1 MKIIVIVLLV
11 FFIADVNCQ
20 TDECVTNFLTN
31 NLDAATSIATDC
43 PDLVIN
49 NYAIIIMC

>member
-1 MKIIVIVLLV
+1 MKILVIALLV

-20 TDECVTNFLTN
+20 AAEQTQCITNFLTN
-31 NLDAATSIATDC
+31 NLDATTSIATDC

-49 NYAIIIMC
+49 IITL